1 MEQRATS
8 HGAPPRV
15 PSPGL
20 ARCQGPRGPRGY
32 KLPGAQGASGKRSL
46 APTTPLLGPQK
57 RSGGVKHPPH
67 DGGGATAQ
75 AGSHQKNRR
84 EQKFASCSGLGFR
97 ILPVEAAAG
106 RDRAALVMELLLEA
120 PAGRLRLRHSAVLS
134 WGDRT
139 TCFKEWS
146 TGGPPAPLP
155 LGSGIGS
162 GGGSRTKGRPGGL
175 CPGPRSCEA
184 RLQARLMEPLRETAA
199 PKAPDRGAYVW
210 APGCKFYEMARSEP
224 GPPPRRRRG
233 RGRLHQKRSLSC
245 GEDQEKAGTRR

>member
-8 HGAPPRV
+8 QGAPPRV

-20 ARCQGPRGPRGY
+20 ARCQGPRGPTGY
-32 KLPGAQGASGKRSL
+32 KQPGAQGASGKRSL
-46 APTTPLLGPQK
+46 ARTTPLLGPQK

-67 DGGGATAQ
+67 DGRGATAQ

-97 ILPVEAAAG
+97 ILQVEAAAG

-139 TCFKEWS
+139 TCFREWS
-146 TGGPPAPLP
+146 TAGAARSVPLP
-155 LGSGIGS
+155 LGPGVGS
-162 GGGSRTKGRPGGL
+162 GRGSRTKGQPAGL
-175 CPGPRSCEA
+175 CRGPR
-184 RLQARLMEPLRETAA
+184 R
-199 PKAPDRGAYVW
+199 
-210 APGCKFYEMARSEP
+210 
-224 GPPPRRRRG
+224 
-233 RGRLHQKRSLSC
+233 
-245 GEDQEKAGTRR
+245 

>member
-8 HGAPPRV
+8 QGAPPRV

-57 RSGGVKHPPH
+57 RSSGGVKHPPH

-106 RDRAALVMELLLEA
+106 RGRAALVMELLLEA
-120 PAGRLRLRHSAVLS
+120 PAGRLEAQTQRGPLLGRQNHLLQGVEH
-134 WGDRT
+134 R
-139 TCFKEWS
+139 
-146 TGGPPAPLP
+146 GGRP
-155 LGSGIGS
+155 LGAS
-162 GGGSRTKGRPGGL
+162 
-175 CPGPRSCEA
+175 
-184 RLQARLMEPLRETAA
+184 
-199 PKAPDRGAYVW
+199 
-210 APGCKFYEMARSEP
+210 APGAWSRER
-224 GPPPRRRRG
+224 
-233 RGRLHQKRSLSC
+233 
-245 GEDQEKAGTRR
+245 